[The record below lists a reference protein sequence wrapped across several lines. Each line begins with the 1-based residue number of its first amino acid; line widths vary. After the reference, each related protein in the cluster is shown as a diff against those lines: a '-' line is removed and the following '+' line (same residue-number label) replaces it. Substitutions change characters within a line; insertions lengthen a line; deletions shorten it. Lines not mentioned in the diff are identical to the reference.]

1 MSVSQRSDV
10 TVNVDGLWM
19 LQGLLDI
26 RDVAPELRCRPYV
39 ATEGAT
45 EGAAEVAAG
54 SMPGWSDHP
63 GMAAMREAGVVV
75 GETVHEQVA
84 ARMRVLAAPDVE
96 VIALFSSGKLRY
108 GVTDGG
114 VTGGGEPPTARPIP
128 GNELRVVLARRG
140 QRWVSAVRVGS
151 EITIDDV
158 AITDAASIAGL
169 VLEVLESIHPAE
181 PAAITPVNVP
191 MDEVAQATQAWDDSG
206 FDVFSGGPLRQLG
219 LSPATVVALGQ
230 ALADPLAEAS
240 VYARQYRDG
249 EQSPSTSV
257 LSIKDGASGRLA
269 LYQQGRTAGS
279 GEDWLAICPG
289 TPQLVQQ
296 GVTTLLNSLPFGSW
310 DSHRRI

>member
-39 ATEGAT
+39 A
-45 EGAAEVAAG
+45 AEMAAG
-54 SMPGWSDHP
+54 STPGWSNHP
-63 GMAAMREAGVVV
+63 GMAAMREAGAVV
-75 GETVHEQVA
+75 GETVNEQVA

-96 VIALFSSGKLRY
+96 VVALFSSGKLRY
-108 GVTDGG
+108 GVTDGD
-114 VTGGGEPPTARPIP
+114 EPSAARPVP
-128 GNELRVVLARRG
+128 DNELRVVLARRA

-151 EITIDDV
+151 EITVDDV

-191 MDEVAQATQAWDDSG
+191 MDDVAQATQAWDESG

-257 LSIKDGASGRLA
+257 LSIKDGAHGRLA

-279 GEDWLAICPG
+279 DEDWLAICPG
-289 TPQLVQQ
+289 TPQMLQQ

-310 DSHRRI
+310 DSHRRL